1 MEDKKELLQQV
12 WLRLVDITTILQL
25 CGKGLDMDSNVATT
39 EIRCV
44 IRIVEELL
52 EDLIQKL
59 DAMIE

>member
-12 WLRLVDITTILQL
+12 WLRLVDIKAILQL
-25 CGKGLDMDSNVATT
+25 CGKGLDMDSSFATT